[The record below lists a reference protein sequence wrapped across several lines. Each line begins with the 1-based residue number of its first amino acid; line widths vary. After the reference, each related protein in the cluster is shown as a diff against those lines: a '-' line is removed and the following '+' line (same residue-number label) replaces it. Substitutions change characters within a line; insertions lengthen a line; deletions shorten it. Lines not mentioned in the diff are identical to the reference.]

1 MIIPDN
7 DFITALLNIRK
18 EDIEAC
24 TVTCQSDTV
33 FYHLT
38 LSRGVS
44 NFRRFRK
51 RILYALNPDICYS
64 LTEVLPTEKL
74 PGRKR
79 GRSLCFTEILCL
91 FSSTLTHAP
100 V

>member
-1 MIIPDN
+1 MFNEKIYITVNHLD
-7 DFITALLNIRK
+7 DFNTTYMFRIG
-18 EDIEAC
+18 D
-24 TVTCQSDTV
+24 V
-33 FYHLT
+33 LT
-38 LSRGVS
+38 LEKDHD
-44 NFRRFRK
+44 N
-51 RILYALNPDICYS
+51 CYS